1 MKVKKEVVLILS
13 VLLFVVCIIIFL
25 IVTLIR
31 STKKSSFTDNK
42 ETIPKVIHKI
52 FIDSEMKQIKIDT
65 DISNA
70 MDTWVNL
77 NPGYKLKLWYGN
89 DCRQFLIDNYDSSY
103 VECFDRIIPYAYKTD
118 FMRYCIIYKEGG
130 WYSDW
135 QQRLLLPLGNLENYS
150 WVSCWDTTG
159 DENIKYKCMQNGFFG
174 SYKNNRILKECI
186 STIIKNC
193 KDKNYG
199 LNPWFPTG
207 PCLLGESFRKV
218 NPDPAT
224 VNIGYTVND
233 KDDGPC
239 FIIDAK
245 KMIINKC
252 CLDVNKPAT
261 TFKNGNNYIELWNSK
276 NIYN

>member
-1 MKVKKEVVLILS
+1 MKSKKEVIIVILLLTVLIVFFNTPFWS
-13 VLLFVVCIIIFL
+13 
-25 IVTLIR
+25 
-31 STKKSSFTDNK
+31 KKSSFTDNNK
-42 ETIPKVIHKI
+42 ETIPDVIHKI
-52 FIDSEMKQIKIDT
+52 FINSEMKEIPISD

-70 MDTWVNL
+70 MNSWVTL

-89 DCRQFLIDNYDSSY
+89 DCRKFLIDNYDNSY
-103 VECFDRIIPYAYKTD
+103 VECFDNIIPYAYKTD
-118 FMRYCIIYKEGG
+118 FMRYCILYKEGG

-135 QQRLLLPLGNLENYS
+135 QQRLLVPLGSLKKYS

-174 SYKNNRILKECI
+174 CYKNNKILKECI
-186 STIIKNC
+186 LTIIKNC

-199 LNPWFPTG
+199 INPWFPTG

-218 NPDPAT
+218 NPEPST
-224 VNIGYTVND
+224 VKLGYTVND

-239 FIIDAK
+239 FIIDSK
-245 KMIINKC
+245 KMIVNKC

-261 TFKNGNNYIELWNSK
+261 VFKNGNNYIELWNSK
-276 NIYN
+276 QIYK